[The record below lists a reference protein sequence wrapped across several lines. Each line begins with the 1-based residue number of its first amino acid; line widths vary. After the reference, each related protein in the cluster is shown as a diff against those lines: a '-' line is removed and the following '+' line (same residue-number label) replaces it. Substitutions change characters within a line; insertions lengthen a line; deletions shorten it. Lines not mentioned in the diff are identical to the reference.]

1 MTHVTTRW
9 SYSTGERGRNRVRAF
24 THPSTG
30 CLFLELYEGSK
41 RRRIALG
48 HRDRERAKAKAEEV
62 ATALRRHEPP
72 LGATLTLQ
80 TLFDNY
86 VREVT
91 PQKGRSSRSHD
102 LRASKLF
109 LQYWGANREVKTLN
123 RRDWDGFFRRR
134 RMGSD
139 GRVGRVRGKPVG
151 DRVITQNLK
160 FLNAVLNWAV
170 VAGDGTGAYL
180 LERNPLKGLPYPK
193 QSTPR
198 RPMLTDEQ
206 YRAML
211 AISRTL
217 SPLFELA
224 LVVAHETG
232 HRIGSVRL
240 LRWSDVDI
248 EHGKIRWRAEND
260 KIAFEHET
268 IVTPTVLDALDR
280 ARLEQRAIGDAW
292 VFPAPG
298 DATEPCSRHLMRD
311 WWQRAEVLAGV
322 PRVQGLGWHSL
333 RRKFATEMKNTPLK
347 DLCYLGGWKE
357 PQTVLRC
364 YQRPDDV
371 TMREALATR
380 RVLTGS
386 KGV

>member
-1 MTHVTTRW
+1 MSKLRDVACDRCFHDAELVAWIREHGKAGACPWCDARNAYTVPLVDLGPLFREVAQIYEPSDSGGGDTIGYRLQDDW
-9 SYSTGERGRNRVRAF
+9 DVFSDRIERDPDR
-24 THPSTG
+24 
-30 CLFLELYEGSK
+30 
-41 RRRIALG
+41 
-48 HRDRERAKAKAEEV
+48 RDRLAIAILKAGLHPKDDVDEPDYAGLFRDPASELEDQWEGRIE
-62 ATALRRHEPP
+62 ALFRKSPSI
-72 LGATLTLQ
+72 T
-80 TLFDNY
+80 
-86 VREVT
+86 
-91 PQKGRSSRSHD
+91 SR
-102 LRASKLF
+102 
-109 LQYWGANREVKTLN
+109 
-123 RRDWDGFFRRR
+123 
-134 RMGSD
+134 GS
-139 GRVGRVRGKPVG
+139 
-151 DRVITQNLK
+151 
-160 FLNAVLNWAV
+160 
-170 VAGDGTGAYL
+170 
-180 LERNPLKGLPYPK
+180 
-193 QSTPR
+193 

-211 AISRTL
+211 AISRSL

-268 IVTPTVLDALDR
+268 IVTRTVLDALDR
-280 ARLEQRAIGDAW
+280 ARQEQQAIGDAW

-298 DATEPCSRHLMRD
+298 DATQPCSRHLVRD

-333 RRKFATEMKNTPLK
+333 RRKFATELKHTPLK

-380 RVLTGS
+380 RRLTGLS
-386 KGV
+386 GL